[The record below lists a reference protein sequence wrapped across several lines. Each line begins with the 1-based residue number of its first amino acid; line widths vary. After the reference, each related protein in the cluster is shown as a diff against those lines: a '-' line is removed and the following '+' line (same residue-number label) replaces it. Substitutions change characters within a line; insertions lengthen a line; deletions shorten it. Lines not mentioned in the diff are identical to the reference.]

1 MIVFFSIQ
9 SIAISPERSYDEG
22 MNDLKTLLNHLPYK
36 LAAYDTQGN
45 FLYDNGG
52 ADGSFFPREPE
63 NLPDWIMSEVLAS
76 PTKERSYQIPTDSFD
91 QVLIQTYQA
100 TIDNEGKILGFWETV
115 YDLKQPLKT
124 YLDNSA
130 QALVAWSDATSGASF
145 KEETDF

>member
-1 MIVFFSIQ
+1 
-9 SIAISPERSYDEG
+9 
-22 MNDLKTLLNHLPYK
+22 
-36 LAAYDTQGN
+36 
-45 FLYDNGG
+45 
-52 ADGSFFPREPE
+52 
-63 NLPDWIMSEVLAS
+63 MSEVLAS

-100 TIDNEGKILGFWETV
+100 AIDNEGKGPRILGKLI

>member
-1 MIVFFSIQ
+1 
-9 SIAISPERSYDEG
+9 

-36 LAAYDTQGN
+36 LAAYDAQGN

-52 ADGSFFPREPE
+52 ADGSFFPRESE

-76 PTKERSYQIPTDSFD
+76 PTKERSYQIPDKD
-91 QVLIQTYQA
+91 GNV
-100 TIDNEGKILGFWETV
+100 LGFWETI

>member
-1 MIVFFSIQ
+1 MIVLYPIQ

-36 LAAYDTQGN
+36 LAAYDAQGN

-52 ADGSFFPREPE
+52 ADGSFFPREDE
-63 NLPDWIMSEVLAS
+63 NLPDWIMSEVLES
-76 PTKERSYQIPTDSFD
+76 PTKEKSYQIPTDSFD

-100 TIDNEGKILGFWETV
+100 AIDKDGKILGFWETI

-130 QALVAWSDATSGASF
+130 HCLLYTSDAA
-145 KEETDF
+145 DD

>member
-1 MIVFFSIQ
+1 MIVMSTIQ
-9 SIAISPERSYDEG
+9 YIAISPERSYDEG

-36 LAAYDTQGN
+36 LAAYDAKGN

-52 ADGSFFPREPE
+52 ADGGFFPRAPE

-76 PTKERSYQIPTDSFD
+76 STKERSYQIPTDSFD

-100 TIDNEGKILGFWETV
+100 AIDNEGKVLGFWETI

-130 QALVAWSDATSGASF
+130 QALVAWSDTTSGASF

>member
-1 MIVFFSIQ
+1 MDYPYTVQFELRLAKEGNRDGETYIFDGRDGRLSINDKGNLQ
-9 SIAISPERSYDEG
+9 INRSYF
-22 MNDLKTLLNHLPYK
+22 
-36 LAAYDTQGN
+36 TQDFG
-45 FLYDNGG
+45 
-52 ADGSFFPREPE
+52 
-63 NLPDWIMSEVLAS
+63 
-76 PTKERSYQIPTDSFD
+76 YQIPTDSFD

-100 TIDNEGKILGFWETV
+100 AIDNEGKVLGFWETI

>member
-36 LAAYDTQGN
+36 LAAYDAQGN

-52 ADGSFFPREPE
+52 ADGSFFPREDE

-100 TIDNEGKILGFWETV
+100 AIDNEGKVLGFWETI
-115 YDLKQPLKT
+115 YDLKQPLKI

>member
-36 LAAYDTQGN
+36 LAAYDPQGN

-63 NLPDWIMSEVLAS
+63 NLPDWIVSEVLAS

-100 TIDNEGKILGFWETV
+100 AIDNEGNILGFWETV

-130 QALVAWSDATSGASF
+130 QALVTWSDATSGASF

>member
-1 MIVFFSIQ
+1 
-9 SIAISPERSYDEG
+9 
-22 MNDLKTLLNHLPYK
+22 
-36 LAAYDTQGN
+36 
-45 FLYDNGG
+45 
-52 ADGSFFPREPE
+52 
-63 NLPDWIMSEVLAS
+63 MSEVLAS

-91 QVLIQTYQA
+91 QVLIQTYQVA
-100 TIDNEGKILGFWETV
+100 IDNEGKALGFWETI

>member
-63 NLPDWIMSEVLAS
+63 NLPDWVMSEVLAS
-76 PTKERSYQIPTDSFD
+76 STKERSYQIPTDSFD

-100 TIDNEGKILGFWETV
+100 AIDNEGKVLGFWETI
-115 YDLKQPLKT
+115 YDLKQPLTT